1 MEETRISLR
10 NAGKINPECLDD
22 YIAAG
27 GYRGLEKARS
37 MDPAALIEE
46 IENAGKLRGRGGAGF
61 STGFKWHGAF
71 STPSDV
77 KYVVCN
83 ADEGEPGTFKDRTIL
98 ESDPHTV
105 LEGILICA
113 CAIGA
118 QDAFVYVRGEY
129 THCIELLRKAAKDA
143 GERGLCG
150 GTSLHIVSG
159 AGSYVCGEETTLL
172 TSLEGYRGEPRLKP
186 PFPTVAGYLG
196 KPTVVNNVETF
207 AAVPVIVENG
217 SKWFSAI
224 GNEKF
229 PGTKIFCLSGDI
241 KKRGAYE
248 VATDAKLRD
257 IIDGLGGGV
266 RDGHRIKAVQM
277 GGGSCGFLK
286 PEQLD
291 VPIDFDS
298 MRAAGSSLG
307 SGAILVLDET
317 HDMAELSRSIARFF
331 AGESCGKCI
340 PCREGTFRLAEIL
353 DELMEN
359 RGSAE
364 QLALIRSLKSV
375 MTGSCFCPLG
385 QGAANAVV
393 SAMDLFPE
401 DFEKHFGRREEKRHV

>member
-10 NAGKINPECLDD
+10 DAGKINPECLDD
-22 YIAAG
+22 YIAVG
-27 GYRGLEKARS
+27 GYKGLEKARS

-61 STGFKWHGAF
+61 STGFKWRGAF

-113 CAIGA
+113 YAIGA
-118 QDAFVYVRGEY
+118 RDAFVYVRGEY
-129 THCIELLRKAAKDA
+129 TRCVELLRKAAKDVE
-143 GERGLCG
+143 ERGLRG
-150 GTSLHIVSG
+150 ETKLHIVSG

-207 AAVPVIVENG
+207 AAVPVIVEKG
-217 SKWFSAI
+217 SKWFSTI

-241 KKRGAYE
+241 KKRGVYE

-257 IIDGLGGGV
+257 IIDELGGGV
-266 RDGHRIKAVQM
+266 RDGHHIKAVQM

-291 VPIDFDS
+291 VQIDFDS

-331 AGESCGKCI
+331 AGESCGKCV

-353 DELMEN
+353 DELMNN

-364 QLALIRSLKSV
+364 QLTLIRNLKSV

-385 QGAANAVV
+385 QGAANAIV

-401 DFEKHFGRREEKRHV
+401 DFEKHFGKREEKRHV